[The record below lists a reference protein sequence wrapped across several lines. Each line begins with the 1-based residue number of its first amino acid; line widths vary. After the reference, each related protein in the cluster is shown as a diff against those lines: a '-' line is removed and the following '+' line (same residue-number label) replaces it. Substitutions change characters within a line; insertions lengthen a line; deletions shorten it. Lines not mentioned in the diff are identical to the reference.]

1 VKPGGGSG
9 RLELGHLLFLPVNV
23 ASFLVLSVLR
33 VLFLGAQDLGDAF
46 GAEIG
51 AADEPFVVGFDA
63 EHAGE
68 SDQGLVVGEDA
79 DDVGA
84 AADLFVD
91 ALERVRI
98 PYETARC
105 RL

>member
-1 VKPGGGSG
+1 MTVV
-9 RLELGHLLFLPVNV
+9 LL
-23 ASFLVLSVLR
+23 
-33 VLFLGAQDLGDAF
+33 
-46 GAEIG
+46 
-51 AADEPFVVGFDA
+51 DA
-63 EHAGE
+63 EHPRKPDEG
-68 SDQGLVVGEDA
+68 GVVGEDA

-84 AADLFVD
+84 AADLFVE